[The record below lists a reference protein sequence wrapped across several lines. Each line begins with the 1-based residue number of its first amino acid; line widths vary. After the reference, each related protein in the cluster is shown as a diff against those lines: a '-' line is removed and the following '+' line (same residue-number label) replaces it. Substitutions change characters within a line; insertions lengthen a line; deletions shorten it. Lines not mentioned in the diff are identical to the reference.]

1 MIKIDDI
8 QPWMNWLMYPATSME
23 LRTGTDHTSEDFMLG
38 WHPEIFQ
45 LDLAAMSGKF
55 NIVMYYHVDDWT
67 ANTPPCNGWNIGG
80 VTADNNWSWWNGG
93 GTQLSASY
101 VQVTAKTRR
110 YYHVIKILPTCHF
123 ERVLLWYYNTS
134 LPTPRPEIYN
144 HGFFFVRTDGT
155 DTFNPIYNR
164 DVTFGD
170 HGRYT
175 FHCELV
181 EQTNRGVA
189 ERSLQ
194 FGVYEGWRCLPS
206 NVGGRITINGTDTP
220 FYQAFHPWKVIPL
233 PLFTPSSASYATE
246 KVDISLWGVRCTVD
260 SYDYS
265 IGSGSNI
272 SSGSNIGLIMNGTY
286 FGNEKS
292 GTTER
297 TVNYTSEVSCADAW
311 IKCYSG
317 GTIIIAPALLTEET
331 WESGGGSLS
340 FSIPAP
346 KGDRSILPM
355 MATGKHWAFM
365 AKGRNFDYFA
375 KGKWEWAKIT
385 VTSSDV
391 DADANSI
398 SVNVER
404 WT

>member
-8 QPWMNWLMYPATSME
+8 QPWMNWLMYPASAME
-23 LRTGTDHTSEDFMLG
+23 LRKGTDHTSEDFMLS

-67 ANTPPCNGWNIGG
+67 ANEPPCFGWNIGG
-80 VTADNNWSWWNGG
+80 ATADDNAWSWWNGG
-93 GTQLSASY
+93 GTQLDSSY
-101 VQVTAKTRR
+101 IQVTAKTRR

-123 ERVLLWYYNTS
+123 ERVLLWYYYKD
-134 LPTPRPEIYN
+134 LPTPRPTIYN
-144 HGFFFVRTDGT
+144 HGFFFVRADGT

-164 DVTFGD
+164 DTTFGD

-175 FHCELV
+175 FHLELV
-181 EQTNRGVA
+181 EQTNRGVT

-194 FGVYEGWRCLPS
+194 FGVYEGWRCLPA
-206 NVGGRITINGTDTP
+206 NVSGTIAINGVDTP

-233 PLFTPSSASYATE
+233 PLFTPSSASYTTE
-246 KVDISLWGVRCTVD
+246 EVTIEMWAVGCYINGINEGIQTGFSGNWTV
-260 SYDYS
+260 Y
-265 IGSGSNI
+265 
-272 SSGSNIGLIMNGTY
+272 
-286 FGNEKS
+286 GNEKS

-297 TVNYTSEVSCADAW
+297 IVNYASEAPCADAW

-317 GTIIIAPALLTEET
+317 GVIIIAPAILTEES
-331 WESGGGSLS
+331 WEADGGSLS

-365 AKGRNFDYFA
+365 AKGRDFDYFA
-375 KGKWEWAKIT
+375 KDKWEWAKIT
-385 VTSSDV
+385 ITSSDV

-398 SVNVER
+398 NLNVAR
-404 WT
+404 WN

>member
-8 QPWMNWLMYPATSME
+8 QPWMNWLMYPSYHME
-23 LRTGTDHTSEDFMLG
+23 LPTHTDHTSEDFMLS

-45 LDLAAMSGKF
+45 LDLAAMAGKF
-55 NIVMYYHVDDWT
+55 NIVMYYHVDGWT

-80 VTADNNWSWWNGG
+80 ATADNKWSWYNGG
-93 GTQLSASY
+93 GTQLYASY
-101 VQVTAKTRR
+101 VKVSANTRR
-110 YYHVIKILPTCHF
+110 YYHIIKILPTCHF
-123 ERVLLWYYNTS
+123 ERVLLWYYNKN
-134 LPTPRPEIYN
+134 LPTPRPKIYN

-155 DTFNPIYNR
+155 DTFNPATHR

-181 EQTNRGVA
+181 EQTNRGVT

-194 FGVYEGWRCLPS
+194 FGVYEGWRCLPA
-206 NVGGRITINGTDTP
+206 NVKGTITINGKGTP

-233 PLFTPSSASYATE
+233 PLFTPSSAGYTSE
-246 KVDISLWGVRCTVD
+246 KLTIELTDVFCNVNGIY
-260 SYDYS
+260 YD
-265 IGSGSNI
+265 
-272 SSGSNIGLIMNGTY
+272 MNTGFAASWTR

-292 GTTER
+292 GTTEWR
-297 TVNYTSEVSCADAW
+297 ANYTSELPCADAW
-311 IKCYSG
+311 VKCYSG
-317 GTIIIAPALLTEET
+317 GVIIIAPAVLTEES
-331 WESGGGSLS
+331 WEADGGSLS

-355 MATGKHWAFM
+355 MASGKHWAFM
-365 AKGRNFDYFA
+365 AKGRNYDYFTVDS
-375 KGKWEWAKIT
+375 WEWAKVT

-391 DADANSI
+391 DADTNHI
-398 SVNVER
+398 NINVER

>member
-67 ANTPPCNGWNIGG
+67 ANEPPCLGWNIGG

-93 GTQLSASY
+93 GTQLDSSY

-365 AKGRNFDYFA
+365 AKGRNYDYFTA
-375 KGKWEWAKIT
+375 DAWEWAKIT
-385 VTSSDV
+385 VSSSDV

-398 SVNVER
+398 NINVVR
-404 WT
+404 WN

>member
-1 MIKIDDI
+1 MIKIDEI
-8 QPWMNWLMYPATSME
+8 QPWMNWLLYPASEIE
-23 LRTGTDHTSEDFMLG
+23 LRTGTDHTPEYFNFELG

-45 LDLAAMSGKF
+45 LDLAAMAGKF
-55 NIVMYYHVDDWT
+55 NIVMYYHVDGWT

-80 VTADNNWSWWNGG
+80 VTADNKWSWYNGG
-93 GTQLSASY
+93 GTELYKSY
-101 VQVTAKTRR
+101 VQVSSNTRR
-110 YYHVIKILPTCHF
+110 YYHIIKILPTCHF
-123 ERVLLWYYNTS
+123 ERVLLWYYSTS
-134 LPTPRPEIYN
+134 LPTPRPKIYN
-144 HGFFFVRTDGT
+144 HGFFFVRADGT
-155 DTFNPIYNR
+155 DTFDPATHR
-164 DVTFGD
+164 DVTLGN

-181 EQTNRGVA
+181 EQTNREVT

-206 NVGGRITINGTDTP
+206 NVSGTITINGKDTP

-233 PLFTPSSASYATE
+233 PLFTPASADYTTE
-246 KVDISLWGVRCTVD
+246 KMTIELQNVHCYVNGIYYGV
-260 SYDYS
+260 
-265 IGSGSNI
+265 IAENI
-272 SSGSNIGLIMNGTY
+272 TSWTR

-297 TVNYTSEVSCADAW
+297 TFAYASELPCADAT

-317 GTIIIAPALLTEET
+317 GVVIIAPAVLTEET
-331 WESGGGSLS
+331 WESDGGSLS

-355 MATGKHWAFM
+355 MARGKHWAFM
-365 AKGRNFDYFA
+365 AKGRNFDYFTTGA
-375 KGKWEWAKIT
+375 WEFAKIT

-391 DADANSI
+391 DMDTNSI
-398 SVNVER
+398 NISVER

>member
-8 QPWMNWLMYPATSME
+8 QPWMNWLLYPASEIE
-23 LRTGTDHTSEDFMLG
+23 LRTGTDHTPEYFNFELG

-45 LDLAAMSGKF
+45 LDLAAMAGKF
-55 NIVMYYHVDDWT
+55 NIVMYYHVDGWT
-67 ANTPPCNGWNIGG
+67 ASTPPCNGWNIGG
-80 VTADNNWSWWNGG
+80 VTADNKWSWYNGG
-93 GTQLSASY
+93 GTELSKGY
-101 VQVTAKTRR
+101 TQVTAKTRR
-110 YYHVIKILPTCHF
+110 YYHIIKILPTCHF
-123 ERVLLWYYNTS
+123 ERVLLWYYS
-134 LPTPRPEIYN
+134 KDLPTPRPTIYN

-155 DTFNPIYNR
+155 DTFNPVANR

-181 EQTNRGVA
+181 EQANRGVT

-206 NVGGRITINGTDTP
+206 NISGTIAVNGKETP

-233 PLFTPSSASYATE
+233 PLFTPASANYTTE
-246 KVDISLWGVRCTVD
+246 KVTIEMWAVGCYVNGINEGIQTGFSGTWTV
-260 SYDYS
+260 Y
-265 IGSGSNI
+265 
-272 SSGSNIGLIMNGTY
+272 
-286 FGNEKS
+286 GNEKS
-292 GTTER
+292 GTAER
-297 TVNYTSEVSCADAW
+297 IVNYASEVPCADAW
-311 IKCYSG
+311 VKCYSG
-317 GTIIIAPALLTEET
+317 GVIIIAPAVLTEES

-355 MATGKHWAFM
+355 MVRGKQWTFM
-365 AKGRNFDYFA
+365 AKGRNFGYFTT
-375 KGKWEWAKIT
+375 GSWEWAKIS

-391 DADANSI
+391 DTDANIINI
-398 SVNVER
+398 SVEKWN
-404 WT
+404 

>member
-8 QPWMNWLMYPATSME
+8 QPWMNWMLYPASKIE
-23 LRTGTDHTSEDFMLG
+23 LRTGTDHTPEYFNFELG

-45 LDLAAMSGKF
+45 LDLAAMAGKF
-55 NIVMYYHVDDWT
+55 NIVMYYHVDGWT

-80 VTADNNWSWWNGG
+80 VTADNKWSWYNGG
-93 GTQLSASY
+93 GTELYKSY
-101 VQVTAKTRR
+101 VQVTANTRR
-110 YYHVIKILPTCHF
+110 YYHIIKILPTCHF
-123 ERVLLWYYNTS
+123 ERMLLWYYSTS
-134 LPTPRPEIYN
+134 LPTPRPKIYN

-155 DTFNPIYNR
+155 DTFDPVHNR

-170 HGRYT
+170 HGRYM

-181 EQTNRGVA
+181 EQTNRGVT

-206 NVGGRITINGTDTP
+206 NVSGTITINGKDTP

-233 PLFTPSSASYATE
+233 PLFTPSHPTYTNE
-246 KVDISLWGVRCTVD
+246 RW
-260 SYDYS
+260 
-265 IGSGSNI
+265 
-272 SSGSNIGLIMNGTY
+272 NIGLYLSNIQVNGAIVGSNYYQTWQLI
-286 FGNEKS
+286 GNEKS

-297 TVNYTSEVSCADAW
+297 TVNYTHEFPCADALV
-311 IKCYSG
+311 KCYCN
-317 GTIIIAPALLTEET
+317 GTLIIAPAVLTEET

-340 FSIPAP
+340 FAILAP
-346 KGDRSILPM
+346 KGDRSILSM
-355 MATGKHWAFM
+355 MASGKHWAFM
-365 AKGRNFDYFA
+365 AKRRNFDYFT
-375 KGKWEWAKIT
+375 KGVWEWAKVT

-391 DADANSI
+391 DVDTNNI
-398 SVNVER
+398 NINVER

>member
-8 QPWMNWLMYPATSME
+8 QPWMNWLMYPASAME
-23 LRTGTDHTSEDFMLG
+23 LRTGTDHTSEDFMLS

-45 LDLAAMSGKF
+45 LDLAAMAGKF
-55 NIVMYYHVDDWT
+55 NIVMYYHVDEWT

-93 GTQLSASY
+93 GTELSKGY
-101 VQVTAKTRR
+101 TQVTAKTRR
-110 YYHVIKILPTCHF
+110 YYHIIKILPTCHF
-123 ERVLLWYYNTS
+123 ERVLLWYYEKS
-134 LPTPRPEIYN
+134 LPTPRPKIYN

-155 DTFNPIYNR
+155 DTFDPVHNR

-181 EQTNRGVA
+181 EQTNRGVT

-206 NVGGRITINGTDTP
+206 NISGTITINGVETP

-233 PLFTPSSASYATE
+233 PLFTPPSASYTSE
-246 KVDISLWGVRCTVD
+246 KVDIEMWAVGCYVNGINYGLQTGFRGNWTV
-260 SYDYS
+260 Y
-265 IGSGSNI
+265 
-272 SSGSNIGLIMNGTY
+272 
-286 FGNEKS
+286 GNEKS

-297 TVNYTSEVSCADAW
+297 IVNYASEVPCADALV
-311 IKCYSG
+311 KCYSG
-317 GTIIIAPALLTEET
+317 GVIIIAPAVLTEET

-375 KGKWEWAKIT
+375 KDKWEWAKIT

-398 SVNVER
+398 SVNVEK
-404 WT
+404 WK

>member
-8 QPWMNWLMYPATSME
+8 QPWMNWLMYPASAME
-23 LRTGTDHTSEDFMLG
+23 LRTGTDHTSEDFMLS

-45 LDLAAMSGKF
+45 LDLASMAGKF
-55 NIVMYYHVDDWT
+55 NIVIYYHVDDWT
-67 ANTPPCNGWNIGG
+67 ANEPPCNGWNIGG

-101 VQVTAKTRR
+101 IQVTAETRR

-123 ERVLLWYYNTS
+123 ERVLLWYYS
-134 LPTPRPEIYN
+134 KDLPTPRPTIYN

-164 DVTFGD
+164 DMVFGD

-181 EQTNRGVA
+181 EQTNRGVT

-206 NVGGRITINGTDTP
+206 NVSGTIAINGKETP

-233 PLFTPSSASYATE
+233 PLFTPSSASYTSE
-246 KVDISLWGVRCTVD
+246 KVNISLFGVRCTVNA
-260 SYDYS
+260 YDYS
-265 IGSGSNI
+265 IGSNKGSV
-272 SSGSNIGLIMNGTY
+272 MNGSY
-286 FGNEKS
+286 FGNEIS

-297 TVNYTSEVSCADAW
+297 IVNYTSEVPCANALV
-311 IKCYSG
+311 KCYSG

-355 MATGKHWAFM
+355 MASGKHWAFM

-375 KGKWEWAKIT
+375 KDEWEWAKIT

-391 DADANSI
+391 FADANSI
-398 SVNVER
+398 NLNVER
-404 WT
+404 WN

>member
-8 QPWMNWLMYPATSME
+8 QPWMNWLMYPASAME
-23 LRTGTDHTSEDFMLG
+23 LRTGANNTSEDFMLS

-55 NIVMYYHVDDWT
+55 NIVMYYHVDEWT
-67 ANTPPCNGWNIGG
+67 ASTPPCNGWNIGG
-80 VTADNNWSWWNGG
+80 ATADNAWSWFSGG
-93 GTQLSASY
+93 GMELSASY
-101 VQVTAKTRR
+101 IQVTAKTRR

-123 ERVLLWYYNTS
+123 ERVLIWYYSKN
-134 LPTPRPEIYN
+134 LPTPRPTIYN

-155 DTFNPIYNR
+155 DTFNPIHNR
-164 DVTFGD
+164 DATFGD

-181 EQTNRGVA
+181 EQSNRGVT

-194 FGVYEGWRCLPS
+194 FGVYEGWRCLPA
-206 NVGGRITINGTDTP
+206 NILGMIAINGKETP

-233 PLFTPSSASYATE
+233 PLFTPSSASYTSE
-246 KVDISLWGVRCTVD
+246 KVTIELRAVKCYVNGIYAGIQTGFSGTWTV
-260 SYDYS
+260 Y
-265 IGSGSNI
+265 
-272 SSGSNIGLIMNGTY
+272 
-286 FGNEKS
+286 GNEKS

-297 TVNYTSEVSCADAW
+297 IVNYASEVPCADAW
-311 IKCYSG
+311 VKCYSG
-317 GTIIIAPALLTEET
+317 GVIIIAPAILTEES

-355 MATGKHWAFM
+355 MASGKHWALM
-365 AKGRNFDYFA
+365 AKGRNFDYFT
-375 KGKWEWAKIT
+375 KDNWEWAKVS

-391 DADANSI
+391 DADTNNINI
-398 SVNVER
+398 SVER
-404 WT
+404 WN

>member
-8 QPWMNWLMYPATSME
+8 QPWMNWLMYPASEMDLPTY
-23 LRTGTDHTSEDFMLG
+23 TDHTSENFRLG

-45 LDLAAMSGKF
+45 LDLAAMAGKF

-80 VTADNNWSWWNGG
+80 VTADNKWSWWNGG
-93 GTQLSASY
+93 GTELSKGY
-101 VQVTAKTRR
+101 TQVSAKTRR
-110 YYHVIKILPTCHF
+110 YYHIIKILPTCHF
-123 ERVLLWYYNTS
+123 ERVLLWYYPKD
-134 LPTPRPEIYN
+134 LPTPRPKIYN

-155 DTFNPIYNR
+155 DTFDPVHNR
-164 DVTFGD
+164 DITFGD
-170 HGRYT
+170 HGRYSL
-175 FHCELV
+175 HCELV
-181 EQTNRGVA
+181 EQTNRGVT

-206 NVGGRITINGTDTP
+206 NVSGTITINGKDTP

-233 PLFTPSSASYATE
+233 PLFTPSSADYTTE
-246 KVDISLWGVRCTVD
+246 KVVIGMRGVRCNVNAFDNFIVTNTSLVINETR
-260 SYDYS
+260 Y
-265 IGSGSNI
+265 
-272 SSGSNIGLIMNGTY
+272 
-286 FGNEKS
+286 GNEQL

-297 TVNYTSEVSCADAW
+297 TVNYTSELPYADAA

-317 GTIIIAPALLTEET
+317 GVIIIAPALLTEET
-331 WESGGGSLS
+331 WEADGGSLS

-355 MATGKHWAFM
+355 MVRGKHWAFL
-365 AKGRNFDYFA
+365 AKGRNFGYFTTGAWEFA
-375 KGKWEWAKIT
+375 KIS

-391 DADANSI
+391 DADTNSI
-398 SVNVER
+398 NISVER
-404 WT
+404 WR

>member
-1 MIKIDDI
+1 MIRIDEI
-8 QPWMNWLMYPATSME
+8 QPWMNWLLYPASEME
-23 LRTGTDHTSEDFMLG
+23 LRTGTDHTSEDFMLS

-45 LDLAAMSGKF
+45 LDLAAMAGKF
-55 NIVMYYHVDDWT
+55 NIVMYYHVDGWT
-67 ANTPPCNGWNIGG
+67 ASTPPCIGWNIGG
-80 VTADNNWSWWNGG
+80 ATADDNKWSWWEGG
-93 GTQLSASY
+93 GTELDSAY
-101 VQVTAKTRR
+101 IQVSAKTRR

-123 ERVLLWYYNTS
+123 ERVLLWYYS
-134 LPTPRPEIYN
+134 KGLPTPRPKIYN

-155 DTFNPIYNR
+155 DTLNPITNR

-181 EQTNRGVA
+181 EQTNRGVTA
-189 ERSLQ
+189 RSLQ
-194 FGVYEGWRCLPS
+194 FGVYEGWRCLPANIS
-206 NVGGRITINGTDTP
+206 GTIAIDGKETP

-233 PLFTPSSASYATE
+233 PLFTPSSASYTTE
-246 KVDISLWGVRCTVD
+246 EVNVRLYGVRCTVNA
-260 SYDYS
+260 YDYG
-265 IGSGSNI
+265 IGQGSG
-272 SSGSNIGLIMNGTY
+272 LVMNGTY

-297 TVNYTSEVSCADAW
+297 IVNYASEVPCADAW
-311 IKCYSG
+311 VKCYSG
-317 GTIIIAPALLTEET
+317 GVIIIAPAILTEET

-365 AKGRNFDYFA
+365 AKGRNYDYFTA
-375 KGKWEWAKIT
+375 NAWEWAKIT
-385 VTSSDV
+385 VSSSDV

-398 SVNVER
+398 NITVER
-404 WT
+404 WN

>member
-8 QPWMNWLMYPATSME
+8 QPWMNWLMYPASAME
-23 LRTGTDHTSEDFMLG
+23 LRTGTDHTSEDFMLS

-45 LDLAAMSGKF
+45 LDLAAMAGKF

-80 VTADNNWSWWNGG
+80 VTADNKWSWWNGG
-93 GTQLSASY
+93 GTELSKGY
-101 VQVTAKTRR
+101 TQVTAKTRR
-110 YYHVIKILPTCHF
+110 YYHIIKILPTCHF
-123 ERVLLWYYNTS
+123 ERVLLWYYEKS

-155 DTFNPIYNR
+155 DTFSPIYNR

-170 HGRYT
+170 HGRYA

-181 EQTNRGVA
+181 EQTNRGVT

-206 NVGGRITINGTDTP
+206 NISGTITINGVETP

-233 PLFTPSSASYATE
+233 PLFTPPSASYTSE
-246 KVDISLWGVRCTVD
+246 KVDIEMWAVECYVNGINKGIQTGFSGNWTV
-260 SYDYS
+260 Y
-265 IGSGSNI
+265 
-272 SSGSNIGLIMNGTY
+272 
-286 FGNEKS
+286 GNEKS

-297 TVNYTSEVSCADAW
+297 IVNYASEVPCADALV
-311 IKCYSG
+311 KCYSG
-317 GTIIIAPALLTEET
+317 GVIIIAPAVLTEET
-331 WESGGGSLS
+331 WEADGGSLS

-355 MATGKHWAFM
+355 MARGTHWAFL
-365 AKGRNFDYFA
+365 AKGRNFGYFTTDS
-375 KGKWEWAKIT
+375 WEWAKIS
-385 VTSSDV
+385 VASSDV
-391 DADANSI
+391 DADASSI
-398 SVNVER
+398 NINVEK
-404 WT
+404 WK

>member
-1 MIKIDDI
+1 MIRIDDI

-23 LRTGTDHTSEDFMLG
+23 LRTGTDHTSEDFRLG

-45 LDLAAMSGKF
+45 LDLAAMAGKF
-55 NIVMYYHVDDWT
+55 NIVMYYHVDEWT
-67 ANTPPCNGWNIGG
+67 ANEPPCNGWNIGG
-80 VTADNNWSWWNGG
+80 VTADNKWSWYNGS
-93 GTQLSASY
+93 GTELYKSY
-101 VQVTAKTRR
+101 VQVSAKTRR
-110 YYHVIKILPTCHF
+110 YYHIIKILPTCHF
-123 ERVLLWYYNTS
+123 ERMLLWYYS
-134 LPTPRPEIYN
+134 KDLPTPRPTIYN

-155 DTFNPIYNR
+155 DAFDPVHNR

-181 EQTNRGVA
+181 EQTNRGVT

-206 NVGGRITINGTDTP
+206 NLLGTIAINGKETP

-233 PLFTPSSASYATE
+233 PLFTPSSASYTTE
-246 KVDISLWGVRCTVD
+246 KVDIEMWAVGCYVNGINEGIQTGFSGTWTV
-260 SYDYS
+260 Y
-265 IGSGSNI
+265 
-272 SSGSNIGLIMNGTY
+272 
-286 FGNEKS
+286 GNEKS

-297 TVNYTSEVSCADAW
+297 KVNYASEVPCADAW
-311 IKCYSG
+311 VKCYSG
-317 GTIIIAPALLTEET
+317 GVIIIAPAVLTEES

-355 MATGKHWAFM
+355 MARGKHWAFM
-365 AKGRNFDYFA
+365 AKGRNFDYFT
-375 KGKWEWAKIT
+375 KDNWEWAKIT

-391 DADANSI
+391 DTDTNI
-398 SVNVER
+398 ININVER
-404 WT
+404 WK

>member
-1 MIKIDDI
+1 MIKIDEI
-8 QPWMNWLMYPATSME
+8 QPWMNWLMYPASEVE
-23 LRTGTDHTSEDFMLG
+23 LRTGANNTGEDFMLS
-38 WHPEIFQ
+38 WHPETFQ

-55 NIVMYYHVDDWT
+55 NIVMYYHVDGWT
-67 ANTPPCNGWNIGG
+67 ANTPPTTGWNIGG
-80 VTADNNWSWWNGG
+80 ATADNEWSWYNGG
-93 GTQLSASY
+93 GTELSKGY
-101 VQVTAKTRR
+101 IQVSDATRR

-123 ERVLLWYYNTS
+123 ERVLLWYYS
-134 LPTPRPEIYN
+134 KDLPTPRPKIYN

-155 DTFNPIYNR
+155 DTFDPVHNR

-181 EQTNRGVA
+181 EQTNRGVT

-206 NVGGRITINGTDTP
+206 NVSGTITINGKDTP

-233 PLFTPSSASYATE
+233 PLFTPSSASYTTE
-246 KVDISLWGVRCTVD
+246 KVTIELSDVVCYVNGIYYGMAVGISV
-260 SYDYS
+260 
-265 IGSGSNI
+265 I
-272 SSGSNIGLIMNGTY
+272 SWTR

-297 TVNYTSEVSCADAW
+297 TVNYTSEIACADAW
-311 IKCYSG
+311 LKCYSG
-317 GTIIIAPALLTEET
+317 GVIIIAPAVLTEET

-355 MATGKHWAFM
+355 MARGKHWAFM
-365 AKGRNFDYFA
+365 AKGRNFDYFTTGA
-375 KGKWEWAKIT
+375 WEWAKIT

-398 SVNVER
+398 NINVEK

>member
-1 MIKIDDI
+1 MIKIDEI
-8 QPWMNWLMYPATSME
+8 QPWMNWLLYPASEIE
-23 LRTGTDHTSEDFMLG
+23 LRTGTDHTPEYFNFELG

-45 LDLAAMSGKF
+45 LDLAAMAGKF
-55 NIVMYYHVDDWT
+55 NIVMYYHVDGWT

-80 VTADNNWSWWNGG
+80 ATADNKWSWYNGG
-93 GTQLSASY
+93 GTELYKSY
-101 VQVTAKTRR
+101 VQVSANTRR
-110 YYHVIKILPTCHF
+110 YYHIIKILPTCHF
-123 ERVLLWYYNTS
+123 ERVLLWYYDKN
-134 LPTPRPEIYN
+134 LPTPRPKIYD

-155 DTFNPIYNR
+155 ETFNPAFNR
-164 DVTFGD
+164 DTTFGD

-181 EQTNRGVA
+181 EQTNRGVT

-206 NVGGRITINGTDTP
+206 NVRGYVSINGDMKP

-233 PLFTPSSASYATE
+233 PLYTPSSPSYTTE
-246 KVDISLWGVRCTVD
+246 EWQLSLYLSDIQINGVVV
-260 SYDYS
+260 S
-265 IGSGSNI
+265 SNYYQTWQ
-272 SSGSNIGLIMNGTY
+272 LV
-286 FGNEKS
+286 GNEKS

-297 TVNYTSEVSCADAW
+297 TINYTSEVSCADAW
-311 IKCYSG
+311 VKCYSDG
-317 GTIIIAPALLTEET
+317 VIIIAPAVLTEET
-331 WESGGGSLS
+331 WESDGGSLS

-355 MATGKHWAFM
+355 MASGKHWAFM

-375 KGKWEWAKIT
+375 ANTWEWAKVSI
-385 VTSSDV
+385 TSSDV
-391 DADANSI
+391 DEDANSI
-398 SVNVER
+398 NINVER

>member
-1 MIKIDDI
+1 MIRIDDI
-8 QPWMNWLMYPATSME
+8 QPWMNWLMYPASE
-23 LRTGTDHTSEDFMLG
+23 LELPTNSDHTSEDFMMS

-45 LDLAAMSGKF
+45 LDLAAMAGKF
-55 NIVMYYHVDDWT
+55 NIVMYYHVDGWT

-80 VTADNNWSWWNGG
+80 ATADNKWSWWNGG
-93 GTQLSASY
+93 GTELSASY
-101 VQVTAKTRR
+101 IQVSAKTRR

-123 ERVLLWYYNTS
+123 ERVLLWYYS
-134 LPTPRPEIYN
+134 KDLPTPRPKIYN

-155 DTFNPIYNR
+155 DTFDPVHNR

-181 EQTNRGVA
+181 EQTNRGVT

-206 NVGGRITINGTDTP
+206 NVRGTITINGKGTP

-233 PLFTPSSASYATE
+233 PLFTPASANYTTE
-246 KVDISLWGVRCTVD
+246 KFSIEIADVNCYVNGIYYRVDAGIAATSWTR
-260 SYDYS
+260 Y
-265 IGSGSNI
+265 
-272 SSGSNIGLIMNGTY
+272 
-286 FGNEKS
+286 GNERA

-297 TVNYTSEVSCADAW
+297 KLINVSELPCADALV
-311 IKCYSG
+311 KCYSG
-317 GTIIIAPALLTEET
+317 GVLIIVPAVLTEET
-331 WESGGGSLS
+331 WEADGGSLS

-355 MATGKHWAFM
+355 MARGRHWAFL
-365 AKGRNFDYFA
+365 AKGRNFGYFTT
-375 KGKWEWAKIT
+375 GSWEWAKVS

-398 SVNVER
+398 NINVER
-404 WT
+404 WN